1 MFHSQTKPLIV
12 LLSGWAGSGK
22 DAAAA
27 LMVEEMGF
35 QRHAFA
41 DSLKHDVATRTGIPV
56 ATFHCHHTKNK
67 PLTDSSQTHHDPQK
81 TPRDLLIQHAATMR
95 ATNPNVYAEAVAA
108 SILAGGGLRHVISD
122 WRYPNEFEH
131 IRDAL
136 GPTTTLVRIRIER
149 DSVTPSADPTEHYLD
164 DVDMDVDI
172 QNNGSISELR
182 DAIRTVLYEY
192 MHPSQ

>member
-12 LLSGWAGSGK
+12 FLSGWAGSGK

-67 PLTDSSQTHHDPQK
+67 PLTTPLPAEYSTAQS
-81 TPRDLLIQHAATMR
+81 PRDLLIQHAAAMR

-108 SILAGGGLRHVISD
+108 SILLNHGLRHVISD

-131 IRDAL
+131 IRDTL
-136 GPTTTLVRIRIER
+136 GPTFTLVRIRIER
-149 DSVTPSADPTEHYLD
+149 GSVTPSADPTEHYLD
-164 DVDMDVDI
+164 EVAMDTVIHND
-172 QNNGSISELR
+172 GSISELR
-182 DAIRTVLYEY
+182 DAIRGALYGY
-192 MHPSQ
+192 MHPI